1 MSHPPQPGSF
11 FKRRR
16 TQPAMDYDALPVPSS
31 KHEASDFLQTLLN
44 KNLRVTTTDSRM
56 FWGSFKCTDA
66 ESNLVL
72 QHVYEYRP
80 PTLQQITAAAAA
92 AAQSKGGSGSGKL
105 NVDMT
110 SRYLGLVVVPGKH
123 IVKIEV
129 EEFASQLR
137 SARERRRRER
147 EAEEEKEDEAR
158 SELEGQVAA
167 KGTGEVVS

>member
-1 MSHPPQPGSF
+1 
-11 FKRRR
+11 
-16 TQPAMDYDALPVPSS
+16 
-31 KHEASDFLQTLLN
+31 
-44 KNLRVTTTDSRM
+44 
-56 FWGSFKCTDA
+56 
-66 ESNLVL
+66 
-72 QHVYEYRP
+72 
-80 PTLQQITAAAAA
+80 
-92 AAQSKGGSGSGKL
+92 
-105 NVDMT
+105 MT